1 MSNPSTSP
9 TPLTPEPWNE
19 RRDRWFATL
28 ISALVHLL
36 MLLILMF
43 SNPPVVSSP
52 EGSSGG
58 GRVKVDFVGEAPP
71 SAETREVPPQ
81 DKPNKTA
88 RAQPKPVTQRRSP
101 DRKPVPEAR
110 YIEPPSEPEQEHT
123 PTQEQQQAEAAPPAA
138 ASPSE
143 TVPRRP
149 QTWTGR
155 PPGSLDRTTAP
166 KDSGRSVGQGNDSG
180 RRIDRS
186 AGEPAMEVGGYQIIY
201 DLLSETKL
209 RDWMAQNKK
218 DRNQQDEDKQELS
231 IPLPGTTYLMVCPA
245 EVALRRGSSKCRM
258 LQAGSP
264 ELQNIGDA
272 RQFVIVMYVYRYG
285 ELLWR
290 GPGPYR

>member
-1 MSNPSTSP
+1 MTSTSTSP
-9 TPLTPEPWNE
+9 TRFTLKLWHE
-19 RRDRWFATL
+19 RRDRWAAAL
-28 ISALVHLL
+28 ITVLLHLL
-36 MLLILMF
+36 MLLLLLH
-43 SNPPVVSSP
+43 SNPPVVASP
-52 EGSSGG
+52 QGSSGG
-58 GRVKVDFVGEAPP
+58 GRVKVDFLGESPP
-71 SAETREVPPQ
+71 STQPSKVPPQ
-81 DKPNKTA
+81 DKPNKPT
-88 RAQPKPVTQRRSP
+88 RAQPKPTTQRRSEE
-101 DRKPVPEAR
+101 RKPVPEAR
-110 YIEPPSEPEQEHT
+110 YIEPPSEPEQEQA
-123 PTQEQQQAEAAPPAA
+123 PTQAQEQAPAAPPPA

-155 PPGSLDRTTAP
+155 PPGSLERTTAQ
-166 KDSGRSVGQGNDSG
+166 DDYGRTAGQGNDSG
-180 RRIDRS
+180 RRVDRS

-201 DLLSETKL
+201 DLLSEEKL
-209 RDWMAQNKK
+209 RAWMDGAKEVDGKK
-218 DRNQQDEDKQELS
+218 ELS

-264 ELQNIGDA
+264 ELQDIGDA

>member
-1 MSNPSTSP
+1 MTSTSTSP
-9 TPLTPEPWNE
+9 TRFTLKLWHE
-19 RRDRWFATL
+19 RRDRWAAAL
-28 ISALVHLL
+28 ITVLLHLL
-36 MLLILMF
+36 MLLLLLH

-52 EGSSGG
+52 QGSSGG
-58 GRVKVDFVGEAPP
+58 GRVKVDFLGEAPP
-71 SAETREVPPQ
+71 STQPSKQPPQ
-81 DKPNKTA
+81 DKPNKAT
-88 RAQPKPVTQRRSP
+88 RAQPKPTTHRRSE

-110 YIEPPSEPEQEHT
+110 YIEPPSEPEQEQT
-123 PTQEQQQAEAAPPAA
+123 PTQAQEQAPAAPPPA

-155 PPGSLDRTTAP
+155 PPGSLDNTTAQ
-166 KDSGRSVGQGNDSG
+166 DNYGRSAGQGNDSG

-201 DLLSETKL
+201 DLLSEEKL
-209 RDWMAQNKK
+209 RAWMDAAKEVDGKK
-218 DRNQQDEDKQELS
+218 ELS

-264 ELQNIGDA
+264 ELQDIGDA

>member
-1 MSNPSTSP
+1 MTSTSTSP
-9 TPLTPEPWNE
+9 TRFTLKLWHE
-19 RRDRWFATL
+19 RRDRWAAAL
-28 ISALVHLL
+28 ITVLLHLL
-36 MLLILMF
+36 MLLLLLH

-52 EGSSGG
+52 QGSSGG
-58 GRVKVDFVGEAPP
+58 GRVKVDFLGEAPP
-71 SAETREVPPQ
+71 STQPSKQSPQ
-81 DKPNKTA
+81 DKPNKPS
-88 RAQPKPVTQRRSP
+88 RAQPKPTTQRRSEM
-101 DRKPVPEAR
+101 RKPVPEAR
-110 YIEPPSEPEQEHT
+110 YIEPPSEPEQEQT
-123 PTQEQQQAEAAPPAA
+123 PTQAQEQAPPTPPAA

-155 PPGSLDRTTAP
+155 PPGSLDRTTAQ
-166 KDSGRSVGQGNDSG
+166 DNYGRSAGQGEDSG

-201 DLLSETKL
+201 DLLSEEKL
-209 RDWMAQNKK
+209 RAWMDGAKEVDGKK
-218 DRNQQDEDKQELS
+218 ELS

-264 ELQNIGDA
+264 ELQDIGDA

>member
-1 MSNPSTSP
+1 MTSTPSSP
-9 TPLTPEPWNE
+9 KRFTLKLWHE
-19 RRDRWFATL
+19 RRDRWAAVLLTVL
-28 ISALVHLL
+28 LHLL
-36 MLLILMF
+36 MLLLLLY

-52 EGSSGG
+52 QGASGG

-71 SAETREVPPQ
+71 STQPRDVTPQ
-81 DKPNKTA
+81 AKPNQA
-88 RAQPKPVTQRRSP
+88 RRSQPKPTTHRRSP

-110 YIEPPSEPEQEHT
+110 YIEPPSEPEQQESQQPAQAQT
-123 PTQEQQQAEAAPPAA
+123 PPTPPA

-143 TVPRRP
+143 SVPRRT

-166 KDSGRSVGQGNDSG
+166 EDTGRSMGEGNDTG
-180 RRIDRS
+180 RRVDRS
-186 AGEPAMEVGGYQIIY
+186 AGAPAMEVGGYQIIY
-201 DLLSETKL
+201 DLLSEEKL
-209 RDWMAQNKK
+209 RAWMAGAKEVDGKK
-218 DRNQQDEDKQELS
+218 ELS

-258 LQAGSP
+258 LPAGSP
-264 ELQNIGDA
+264 ELQDIGDA

>member
-71 SAETREVPPQ
+71 SPETRQVQP
-81 DKPNKTA
+81 
-88 RAQPKPVTQRRSP
+88 QPKPSVTPRSQPKPTTHRRSP
-101 DRKPVPEAR
+101 DRKPVREAR
-110 YIEPPSEPEQEHT
+110 YIEPPSEPEQEENQT
-123 PTQEQQQAEAAPPAA
+123 PAETQAPATPPPAA
-138 ASPSE
+138 APSE
-143 TVPRRP
+143 SVPRRT

-155 PPGSLDRTTAP
+155 PPGWVEKTTS
-166 KDSGRSVGQGNDSG
+166 DDDG
-180 RRIDRS
+180 RS
-186 AGEPAMEVGGYQIIY
+186 AGQGSRSGGNRVDRSNGEPSMEIGGYQIIY
-201 DLLSETKL
+201 DLLSETRL
-209 RDWMAQNKK
+209 RARM
-218 DRNQQDEDKQELS
+218 DEGMKELL
-231 IPLPGTTYLMVCPA
+231 IPLPGTTYVMVCPA

-258 LQAGSP
+258 LPADSP
-264 ELQNIGDA
+264 ELQAMGDA

>member
-1 MSNPSTSP
+1 MTSTSTSP
-9 TPLTPEPWNE
+9 TRFTLKLWHE
-19 RRDRWFATL
+19 RRDRWAAGL
-28 ISALVHLL
+28 ITVLLHLL
-36 MLLILMF
+36 MLLLLLH

-52 EGSSGG
+52 QGSSGG
-58 GRVKVDFVGEAPP
+58 GRVKVDFLGEAPP
-71 SAETREVPPQ
+71 STQPSKQPPQ
-81 DKPNKTA
+81 DKPNKPS
-88 RAQPKPVTQRRSP
+88 RAQPKPTTQRRSEM
-101 DRKPVPEAR
+101 RKPVPEAR
-110 YIEPPSEPEQEHT
+110 YIEPPSEPEQEQT
-123 PTQEQQQAEAAPPAA
+123 PTQAQEQAPPAPPAA

-155 PPGSLDRTTAP
+155 PPGSLDRTTAQ
-166 KDSGRSVGQGNDSG
+166 DNYGRSAGQGEDSG

-201 DLLSETKL
+201 DLLSEEKL
-209 RDWMAQNKK
+209 RAWMDGAKEVDGKK
-218 DRNQQDEDKQELS
+218 ELS

-264 ELQNIGDA
+264 ELQDIGDA

>member
-1 MSNPSTSP
+1 MTSTSP
-9 TPLTPEPWNE
+9 SPTRFKFKLWHE
-19 RRDRWFATL
+19 RRDRWIAV
-28 ISALVHLL
+28 LVTAILHLL
-36 MLLILMF
+36 MLLLLLY

-52 EGSSGG
+52 QGSSGG
-58 GRVKVDFVGEAPP
+58 GRTKVDFVGEAPP
-71 SAETREVPPQ
+71 STEQSKVPPK
-81 DKPNKTA
+81 DKPNKTT
-88 RAQPKPVTQRRSP
+88 RSQPKPTTQRRSEE
-101 DRKPVPEAR
+101 RKPVAEAR
-110 YIEPPSEPEQEHT
+110 YIEPPSEPEQEET
-123 PTQEQQQAEAAPPAA
+123 KTQELAQTPAAPAAA

-166 KDSGRSVGQGNDSG
+166 DDHGRSSGQGNDSG

-201 DLLSETKL
+201 DLLSEEKL
-209 RDWMAQNKK
+209 RTWMAGAKEVNGKK
-218 DRNQQDEDKQELS
+218 ELS

-245 EVALRRGSSKCRM
+245 EVALRRGSSQCRM

-264 ELQNIGDA
+264 ELQDIGDA
-272 RQFVIVMYVYRYG
+272 REFVIVMYVYRYG

>member
-1 MSNPSTSP
+1 MTSTSTSP
-9 TPLTPEPWNE
+9 TRFTLKLWHE
-19 RRDRWFATL
+19 RRDRWAAAL
-28 ISALVHLL
+28 ITVLLHLL
-36 MLLILMF
+36 MLLLLLH

-52 EGSSGG
+52 QGSSGG
-58 GRVKVDFVGEAPP
+58 GRVKVDFLGEAPP
-71 SAETREVPPQ
+71 STQPSKQPPQ
-81 DKPNKTA
+81 DKPNKPS
-88 RAQPKPVTQRRSP
+88 RAQPKPTTQRRSEM
-101 DRKPVPEAR
+101 RKPVPEAR
-110 YIEPPSEPEQEHT
+110 YIEPPSEPEQEQT
-123 PTQEQQQAEAAPPAA
+123 PTQAQEQAPPAPPAA

-155 PPGSLDRTTAP
+155 PPGSLDRTTAQ
-166 KDSGRSVGQGNDSG
+166 DNYGRSAGQGEDSG

-201 DLLSETKL
+201 DLLSEEKL
-209 RDWMAQNKK
+209 RAWMDGAKEVDGKK
-218 DRNQQDEDKQELS
+218 ELS

-264 ELQNIGDA
+264 ELQDIGDA

>member
-1 MSNPSTSP
+1 MTSTSTSP
-9 TPLTPEPWNE
+9 KQSTPELWNE
-19 RRDRWFATL
+19 RRDRWAAML
-28 ISALVHLL
+28 LSALLHLL
-36 MLLILMF
+36 MLLILLH

-52 EGSSGG
+52 QGSSGG

-71 SAETREVPPQ
+71 SPQ
-81 DKPNKTA
+81 PRQLQPQQKPSVTP
-88 RAQPKPVTQRRSP
+88 RSQPKPPTHRRSEA
-101 DRKPVPEAR
+101 RKPVPEAR
-110 YIEPPSEPEQEHT
+110 YIEPPSEPEQEEQQT
-123 PTQEQQQAEAAPPAA
+123 PTQAQAPAAPPPA

-143 TVPRRP
+143 TVPRRT

-155 PPGSLDRTTAP
+155 PPGSLDRTTAQD
-166 KDSGRSVGQGNDSG
+166 DSGRSAGPGNDSG
-180 RRIDRS
+180 RRVDRS

-201 DLLSETKL
+201 DLLSEDRL
-209 RDWMAQNKK
+209 RAWMDGAKEVDGKK
-218 DRNQQDEDKQELS
+218 ELS
-231 IPLPGTTYLMVCPA
+231 IPLPGTTYMMVCPA

-264 ELQNIGDA
+264 ELKDIGDA